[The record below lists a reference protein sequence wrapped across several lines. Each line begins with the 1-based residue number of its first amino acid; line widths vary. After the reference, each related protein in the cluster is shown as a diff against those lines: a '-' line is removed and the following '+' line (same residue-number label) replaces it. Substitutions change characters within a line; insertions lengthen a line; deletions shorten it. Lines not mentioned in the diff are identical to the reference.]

1 MTLAIIGG
9 MAGAALFVV
18 ALIIAYI
25 TLQGAQNEQ
34 RK

>member
-25 TLQGAQNEQ
+25 TLQGGA
-34 RK
+34 K